1 MVDGESVVKVAV
13 ICFCWWCAVVDHRL
27 EVVKVESLVSARE
40 LLLGLGCDPRGVE
53 IMVPKA
59 VLVMVR
65 CREVVLQDAVM
76 VKQDMLSVGGEVAIP
91 RYTYDRMMDTAD
103 ILVFGTVAQ
112 LEELVEKLRRHY
124 PRIRGLAEEL
134 SAVVAGFR

>member
-1 MVDGESVVKVAV
+1 M
-13 ICFCWWCAVVDHRL
+13 VVDHRL
-27 EVVKVESLVSARE
+27 EVVKVESLTSARE
-40 LLLGLGCDPRGVE
+40 LLTELGCDPPGVE

-91 RYTYDRMMDTAD
+91 RYTYDRMAELAD

-124 PRIRGLAEEL
+124 PRIRALGEEL
-134 SAVVAGFR
+134 SAVMAGFR